1 MLRRWLA
8 VCLVLVLL
16 TSCVPITARVVRGSG
31 NTVTVEVNAT
41 DFDEVSAGY
50 AFEVAIAQGDDY
62 QVLVTVDQN
71 LEEYLRVGKQGSRL
85 NIQMDP
91 GHNYANATLRAQITM
106 PELVGLELSGACRG
120 SVTGFD
126 ATRDFDVEVS
136 GASSLRGDM
145 TTGDVTMN
153 VSGASRAELEGSG
166 QNLRLEASGA
176 SHVTLADFTVRNADV
191 EVSGASSA
199 VVNVSGR
206 LDAEAT
212 GASSVR
218 YRGDPQ
224 LGNIQAS
231 GAGSVRPD

>member
-1 MLRRWLA
+1 MIRRI
-8 VCLVLVLL
+8 LVLGLL
-16 TSCVPITARVVRGSG
+16 LALLASCVPIPTRVVRGSG
-31 NTVTVEVNAT
+31 DTVTVEVNAT

-50 AFEVAIAQGDDY
+50 AFEVDITQGDDY

-85 NIQMDP
+85 NIQLDP
-91 GHNYANATLRAQITM
+91 AYNYVNSTLRAEITM
-106 PELVGLELSGACRG
+106 PTLVGLELSGACQG
-120 SVTGFD
+120 SIDGFD
-126 ATRDFDVEVS
+126 ATDRFDVEIS
-136 GASSLRGDM
+136 GASTLRGDI

-166 QNLRLEASGA
+166 QDLRLEASGA
-176 SHVTLADFTVRNADV
+176 SHVTMGDFTVRNADV

-218 YRGDPQ
+218 YRGDPE